1 MTPPGEFIVPAPKKN
16 LEAEDRRASSASKRR
31 RLWTKMLP
39 NYKILIDPFFSSLG
53 SWSIKRAGLT
63 LLERVILRSSFDYES
78 KKDPRKYP
86 LAIEKFRFIGPMQK
100 VLMCFISI
108 MLICEAQISHYTM
121 WYYVFIISVY
131 VMDAL
136 FIIR

>member
-1 MTPPGEFIVPAPKKN
+1 MTPPGEFIVPAPKEN

-78 KKDPRKYP
+78 KKDSRKYP
-86 LAIEKFRFIGPMQK
+86 LSIEKFRFIGPMQK

-108 MLICEAQISHYTM
+108 MLICEAQISHHTM

>member
-1 MTPPGEFIVPAPKKN
+1 MTPPGEFIVPAPKEN

-86 LAIEKFRFIGPMQK
+86 LAIEKFRFIGSMQK